1 MENERSEPGRLKS
14 GGVKMILLVK
24 DNELADYPADILVDG
39 EIRKSYNLEFECIN
53 LGAKI
58 LIGKSLPSDLIK
70 KLRDNGII
78 FMKINS
84 LEELDGLDMEMEFPK
99 EFKNRRGCK
108 CGKKGF

>member
-1 MENERSEPGRLKS
+1 MKGKYENGNS
-14 GGVKMILLVK
+14 
-24 DNELADYPADILVDG
+24 
-39 EIRKSYNLEFECIN
+39 C
-53 LGAKI
+53 
-58 LIGKSLPSDLIK
+58 K

-99 EFKNRRGCK
+99 EFKNRRGWK